1 MPKNA
6 TKTKYIAIK
15 ILSGRI
21 KFRFYII
28 EPDFSF
34 LVKNRK
40 NFLLTIYLWLV
51 FVCMCMVDFGISS
64 CLLGLV

>member
-40 NFLLTIYLWLV
+40 NFLLTIYL
-51 FVCMCMVDFGISS
+51 
-64 CLLGLV
+64 